1 METIVTPIGEGIVY
15 YNDLYEWAKSFGDD
29 PGDPDFDALRY
40 MEGDPDMIRCDG
52 SQLYFIAPVVNGK
65 RYVLTHD
72 EVDATEREMLT
83 RFFGVDYRRYFEAL
97 PCDWKAFEGAE
108 RAIVYRGGS
117 GYAYSI
123 WGYTAQR

>member
-1 METIVTPIGEGIVY
+1 METIVTPISEGFVY

-29 PGDPDFDALRY
+29 PHDPDFDALSY
-40 MEGDPDMIRCDG
+40 LEEDPDILHCDG
-52 SQLYFIAPVVNGK
+52 YKLCFIAPVVNGK

-72 EVDATEREMLT
+72 EADATGREMLT
-83 RFFGVDYRRYFEAL
+83 RFFGEDYRRYFKAL
-97 PCDWKAFEGAE
+97 PCNWKAFDGVG
-108 RAIVYRGGS
+108 RAIAYRGGS